1 MAPMISGFRDGERER
16 GSGTDGLKYERIQKG
31 RKRGRGEGEIETD
44 GENKGGEGETEE
56 EKDGEMKDGG
66 NEAAIDKNKD

>member
-1 MAPMISGFRDGERER
+1 M
-16 GSGTDGLKYERIQKG
+16 
-31 RKRGRGEGEIETD
+31 D

-66 NEAAIDKNKD
+66 NEAAIDKNKDWQKKKKSRRQKKKEN